1 MSTRQIGPREHRS
14 PRTNRVRLQTSLLV
28 LAAGPAAWIFQLV
41 VDFGV
46 ASDVCR
52 QNGVPRAAP
61 PAYGWAPE
69 GLFLVGVNLACLA
82 VALAGGFAALT
93 AWRRT
98 RAQKPGEV
106 SELIK
111 VGEERR
117 RFLAECGMMT
127 AVVFAVAILFDTAW
141 PFFVPSCWRFTP

>member
-1 MSTRQIGPREHRS
+1 MSASRIGPREQPS
-14 PRTNRVRLQTSLLV
+14 PDRNRVRLQTPLLV

-61 PAYGWAPE
+61 PAYRWAPE
-69 GLFLVGVNLACLA
+69 SLFLVGLNLACLA
-82 VALAGGFAALT
+82 VALAGGFAALA

-98 RAQKPGEV
+98 RAAKSGDV
-106 SELIK
+106 K
-111 VGEERR
+111 VGEQRA

-127 AVVFAVAILFDTAW
+127 AAVFAVAILFDSAW